1 MRSSIHGCAM
11 SVQSPSV
18 AVAVERLPAATAAR
32 PPSPWRRLGASFFLA
47 AGWLALVLLAALFGP
62 LLHLADPNFVD
73 LINRSAGFSPA
84 HPLGTDNLGRDVLSR
99 LVVGS
104 RVTLTVGFLSTLL
117 AMLVGGLLGLVAGYY
132 RGRLE
137 ALIVATMDALLAFP
151 ALVLALAVTA
161 FLGHDLKVIVGVIG
175 FLGIPAFARVT
186 RATTLTLTQREF
198 VLAARA
204 LGAGD
209 ARILGLEIV
218 PNVLAPVLTFGL
230 LAVAVAMLAEGVL
243 AFLGLSLPPPAA
255 SWGAM
260 IAEARASLDTDPQ
273 LSLIPSA
280 VFFLTIFAL
289 NLAADRLRRIVDVRE
304 SRI

>member
-1 MRSSIHGCAM
+1 ML
-11 SVQSPSV
+11 SPSPPLV
-18 AVAVERLPAATAAR
+18 LERLPVAEPR
-32 PPSPWRRLGASFFLA
+32 PPSPWRRLGGSFFVA
-47 AGWLALVLLAALFGP
+47 AGWLVLVTLTALAGP
-62 LLHLADPNFVD
+62 LLHLADPTAVD
-73 LINRSAGFSPA
+73 MLNRGVGVSPD
-84 HPLGTDNLGRDVLSR
+84 HLLGTDNLGRDVLSR
-99 LVVGS
+99 LVAGS
-104 RVTLTVGFLSTLL
+104 RVTLTVGFLSTLVAL
-117 AMLVGGLLGLVAGYY
+117 ALGGFFGLVAGYY
-132 RGRLE
+132 RGRLD
-137 ALIVATMDALLAFP
+137 ALIVAVMDALLAFP

-209 ARILGLEIV
+209 GRILAREIV

-230 LAVAVAMLAEGVL
+230 LAVAVAMLAEGTL

-260 IAEARASLDTDPQ
+260 IAEGRATMDTDPQ
-273 LSLIPSA
+273 LALVPSV
-280 VFFLTIFAL
+280 VFFFTIFAL

>member
-1 MRSSIHGCAM
+1 M
-11 SVQSPSV
+11 SVQSPS
-18 AVAVERLPAATAAR
+18 AVVVLERQPAVFDRR
-32 PPSPWRRLGASFFLA
+32 SSPWRRLGASFFLA
-47 AGWLALVLLAALFGP
+47 AGWLALVTLAALAGP
-62 LLHLADPNFVD
+62 LLHLPDPNFVD
-73 LINRSAGFSPA
+73 LTSRSASFSAA
-84 HPLGTDNLGRDVLSR
+84 HLLGTDNLGRDTLSR

-104 RVTLTVGFLSTLL
+104 RVTLTVGFLSTLA
-117 AMLVGGLLGLVAGYY
+117 AMLVGGLFGLLAGYY

-137 ALIVATMDALLAFP
+137 AVVVAVMDALLAFP

-186 RATTLTLTQREF
+186 RATTLTLSQREF

-260 IAEARASLDTDPQ
+260 IAEGRATLDTDPQ
-273 LSLIPSA
+273 LSLIPSV
-280 VFFLTIFAL
+280 VFFFTIFAL